1 MNDNTVK
8 GKWTEFKGEVQQLW
22 GKATG
27 DDLDRTEG
35 NVTAIAGILEQKYG
49 ELKDEARAKFDA
61 LVSKYSDKAANKSEA
76 VKEDLQADQA
86 AKKDI
91 QH

>member
-1 MNDNTVK
+1 MNDSTVK

-35 NVTAIAGILEQKYG
+35 NVTAIAGIIQQKYG
-49 ELKDEARAKFDA
+49 ELKDEARQQFDA
-61 LVSKYSDKAANKSEA
+61 LVAKYSDKTADKSEE
-76 VKEDLQADQA
+76 VKTDLQADRDQQ
-86 AKKDI
+86 KDL
-91 QH
+91 H

>member
-1 MNDNTVK
+1 MNDSTVK

-22 GKATG
+22 GKVTG

-35 NVTAIAGILEQKYG
+35 NVTAIGGILEQKYG
-49 ELKDEARAKFDA
+49 QFKDEARAKFDA
-61 LVSKYSDKAANKSEA
+61 LVAKYSDKAADKSET

-86 AKKDI
+86 NKDLR
-91 QH
+91 H